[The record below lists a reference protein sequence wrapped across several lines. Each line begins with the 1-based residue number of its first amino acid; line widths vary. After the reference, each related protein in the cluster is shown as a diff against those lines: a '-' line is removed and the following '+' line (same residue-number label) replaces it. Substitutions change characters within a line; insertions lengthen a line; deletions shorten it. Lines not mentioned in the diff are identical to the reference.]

1 MRVRDKNDLL
11 KTLLGAGLYL
21 LDPVRDRLT
30 GRLDDI
36 ADRAKDTYE
45 KATGRLD
52 RASRAIRGEGNV
64 AGTLTALL
72 VGVGIGVGLGILFA
86 PASGEEIRNTIADKY
101 QDVSE
106 RVRGQAQDVTD
117 KVRSKFSSE
126 RQEGST
132 GTYGQ

>member
-21 LDPVRDRLT
+21 LDPVRDRLA

-36 ADRAKDTYE
+36 ADRAKDSYE
-45 KATGRLD
+45 EATDRLGRAT
-52 RASRAIRGEGNV
+52 RAMRGDSNV

-86 PASGEEIRNTIADKY
+86 PASGEETRNAIAGKV

-106 RVRGQAQDVTD
+106 RVRGQAQDVTE